1 LAFNGKDTR
10 NVSKIV
16 MFIKNKKMK
25 HPQLTLSQLKEL
37 VWTNKLLNSNWTT
50 ELKTKKN
57 VQSMEMPQL
66 LAFCETMQIPEP
78 IEENPIDN
86 ALSEQSGISSFV
98 AKNGNTV
105 QFISLPLIAKKG
117 NTFFFEYLD
126 YGQVTVSNLN
136 GGWFN
141 LCSAFDNNLIAIGDT
156 FDFAFENAN
165 SFTCYNHTSLV
176 KLFAEQS
183 LTKAQIE
190 SGVIKQGRLLTSLN
204 EHLFKYSETKSEYK
218 DAKASAISAHMLEF
232 MLTYKVAKAQIFAL
246 ELNDQQ
252 KSAEKSYLELKA
264 KFGRKV

>member
-1 LAFNGKDTR
+1 MAFNGKDTR
-10 NVSKIV
+10 NVSTLV

-25 HPQLTLSQLKEL
+25 HSQLTLSQLKKL
-37 VWTNKLLNSNWTT
+37 VWDNKLLNSNWTT
-50 ELKTKKN
+50 ELKTKRN
-57 VQSMEMPQL
+57 VQSMELPQL
-66 LAFCETMQIPEP
+66 LQLAEEMQIPEP
-78 IEENPIDN
+78 IEENPIET
-86 ALSEQSGISSFV
+86 ALSEQSGIGNFT

-105 QFISLPLIAKKG
+105 QYISLPLVAKKG

-141 LCSAFDNNLIAIGDT
+141 LCSAFDDNLIAIGDT
-156 FDFAFENAN
+156 LDFAFENAN

-190 SGVIKQGRLLTSLN
+190 SGVVKQGRLLTSLN

-218 DAKASAISAHMLEF
+218 DAKASAISAHMKEY
-232 MLTYKVAKAQIFAL
+232 MLSYKVAKAQIFQL
-246 ELNDQQ
+246 ELQDQQ
-252 KSAEKSYLELKA
+252 KSAEKLYLELKA

>member
-1 LAFNGKDTR
+1 
-10 NVSKIV
+10 
-16 MFIKNKKMK
+16 MK
-25 HPQLTLSQLKEL
+25 HSELTLSQLKEL
-37 VWTNKLLNSNWTT
+37 VWTNKLLNPAWTT
-50 ELKTKKN
+50 ELKTKRN
-57 VQSMEMPQL
+57 VQKMELPQL
-66 LAFCETMQIPEP
+66 LAFCQSMEIPEP
-78 IEENPIDN
+78 QEENPIDTVL
-86 ALSEQSGISSFV
+86 AEQSGISTFV

-141 LCSAFDNNLIAIGDT
+141 LCSAYNNNEIAIGDT
-156 FDFAFENAN
+156 FGFAFENAN

-218 DAKASAISAHMLEF
+218 DAKASAISAHMIEY
-232 MLTYKVAKAQIFAL
+232 MLTYKVAKAQIFQL
-246 ELNDQQ
+246 ELQDQQ
-252 KSAEKSYLELKA
+252 KSAEKAYLELKA

>member
-1 LAFNGKDTR
+1 
-10 NVSKIV
+10 
-16 MFIKNKKMK
+16 MK
-25 HPQLTLSQLKEL
+25 HSQLTLSQLKEL

-50 ELKTKKN
+50 ELKTKKF
-57 VQSMEMPQL
+57 VQSMELPQL
-66 LAFCETMQIPEP
+66 LAFCQSMEIPEP
-78 IEENPIDN
+78 QEENPIDT
-86 ALSEQSGISSFV
+86 ALSEQSGISTFV

-117 NTFFFEYLD
+117 TTFFFQYLD

-136 GGWFN
+136 GGWSS
-141 LCSAFDNNLIAIGDT
+141 LCCAFDDNLIAIGDT
-156 FDFAFENAN
+156 LPFAFESAN

-176 KLFAEQS
+176 KLFTEQS

-204 EHLFKYSETKSEYK
+204 EHLFKYSENKNEYK
-218 DAKASAISAHMLEF
+218 DAKASAISKHMLEY

-246 ELNDQQ
+246 ELQAQQ
-252 KSAEKSYLELKA
+252 ASAEKAYLELSA